1 MVKRVLLSPPGR
13 NYYPM
18 DDIFI
23 YSSRQ
28 VVNSLC
34 EPSLITSGWQLLQEP
49 HNNMGAGN
57 ESTGTDDLNLVL
69 FSMLLL
75 PLLSSFFFVQ
85 IDSLMLSP
93 GYIILVKIACHFLVL
108 ISLDL
113 EQKENVLSFQL
124 LKTPPFAV
132 LLCLIPP
139 ISRSLSLS
147 RLPYVFLTSGSLG
160 STLSYGFNSAI
171 QARTSSLRGPSS
183 STYFS
188 KYNKALVRS
197 RYTSLKIMPRFR

>member
-1 MVKRVLLSPPGR
+1 
-13 NYYPM
+13 
-18 DDIFI
+18 
-23 YSSRQ
+23 
-28 VVNSLC
+28 
-34 EPSLITSGWQLLQEP
+34 
-49 HNNMGAGN
+49 
-57 ESTGTDDLNLVL
+57 
-69 FSMLLL
+69 MLLL
-75 PLLSSFFFVQ
+75 PLLSSFFFTQ
-85 IDSLMLSP
+85 IHVRRCFLANPDI
-93 GYIILVKIACHFLVL
+93 IILGNVAYYFSILS
-108 ISLDL
+108 SLNL
-113 EQKENVLSFQL
+113 GQTENVLSFQL